1 MFAVHPVRLLSSAAL
16 FCVAVPAVAAAQGP
30 LAGLV
35 SRVIAEST
43 INRSQPNQPVVHE
56 PHFLVGESL
65 ARSARQMN
73 VELGA
78 QLLSFP
84 LGSSSGGFSFTTDST
99 TGEVSMSSETF
110 GPAFAERAITIG
122 KGQTNVGFAFQST
135 SYDSF
140 EGVGLESGQLSFIR
154 QHNDC
159 CPATV
164 GNPTQP
170 TNFTPEFERDLL
182 QSNLSLDI
190 SSRASVLFATYGVSD
205 RFDLG
210 IAVPFVHVDLD
221 ARVDGRIF
229 RTASGVNSLTH
240 SFDTGGADRATFAES
255 GSSDG
260 LGDMSIRAKYN
271 FVRGDVTSFAAGLD
285 LRLPTGDEDELLGTG
300 ATRAEMLFIYS
311 GDYGRVSPH
320 VNVGY
325 TLSSGES
332 SSAASEIDVD
342 EDEHRLDTINNLL
355 VSAVDLEVPDEFT
368 YVFGLNV
375 AAHPRVTL
383 GFDVRGRTL
392 FDVSRFEL
400 RDNVYPNRSAG
411 PLPTAAFTATE
422 EFTLIEETGSLNMML
437 GIVGAKVNVGKTLL
451 LNASVLFP
459 MTDGGLK
466 PKPTLV
472 LGLDY
477 VF

>member
-1 MFAVHPVRLLSSAAL
+1 MFAVRPARLLSSAAL
-16 FCVAVPAVAAAQGP
+16 FCVAVPTVAAAQAP

-35 SRVIAEST
+35 SRVIQEST
-43 INRSQPNQPVVHE
+43 INRTQPGTTVIHE
-56 PHFLVGESL
+56 AHFLVGESL

-73 VELGA
+73 VELGT

-84 LGSSSGGFSFTTDST
+84 LGSSSGGFSFTTDSM

-110 GPAFAERAITIG
+110 GPAFAERAITLG
-122 KGQTNVGFAFQST
+122 KGQTNIGFAFQST

-140 EGVGLESGQLSFIR
+140 EGVALDSGQLSFIR

-159 CPATV
+159 CPATSN
-164 GNPTQP
+164 NPTQP

-190 SSRASVLFATYGVSD
+190 SSRASVFFATHGVTD
-205 RFDLG
+205 RFDIGVAIPL
-210 IAVPFVHVDLD
+210 VHVDMD

-229 RTASGVNSLTH
+229 RTASGAASRTH
-240 SFDTGGADRATFAES
+240 SFDTAGADHATFTES
-255 GSSDG
+255 GSSNG

-271 FVRGDVTSFAAGLD
+271 FLRGDVTSLAAGLD
-285 LRLPTGDEDELLGTG
+285 LRLPTGDKDELLGTG
-300 ATRAEMLFIYS
+300 ATRAEMTFIYS

-332 SSAASEIDVD
+332 SSAASDLEVD
-342 EDEHRLDTINNLL
+342 YDEHRVDTVGTLTFGD
-355 VSAVDLEVPDEFT
+355 VDLEVPDEFN

-375 AAHPRVTL
+375 AAHSKVTI

-400 RDNVYPNRSAG
+400 RDNVYPNRGAG
-411 PLPTAAFTATE
+411 PLPTAGFTATQ
-422 EFTLIEETGSLNMML
+422 EFSLLEETGKVNMLL
-437 GIVGAKVNVGKTLL
+437 GIVGAKFNVARTLL
-451 LNASVLFP
+451 LNANVLFP
-459 MTDGGLK
+459 LSDGGLK

-472 LGLDY
+472 VGLDY